1 MRIISGHGVLRAR
14 NKREECKAVFGNNL
28 YCPGNLG
35 TESEGNPTRF
45 FGTSGILSAV
55 HLTNFESTHVTFP
68 KGRCIS
74 LGLDRRKDDLVTY
87 AS

>member
-1 MRIISGHGVLRAR
+1 MGIISGDGVLRTR

-28 YCPGNLG
+28 YYPRNLG

-45 FGTSGILSAV
+45 CGTSGILSAV

-68 KGRCIS
+68 KGRYIS

>member
-1 MRIISGHGVLRAR
+1 MRIISRDGVLRAR

-28 YCPGNLG
+28 YCPGNPG

-68 KGRCIS
+68 KGRCI
-74 LGLDRRKDDLVTY
+74 LLELDRRKDDFVTY